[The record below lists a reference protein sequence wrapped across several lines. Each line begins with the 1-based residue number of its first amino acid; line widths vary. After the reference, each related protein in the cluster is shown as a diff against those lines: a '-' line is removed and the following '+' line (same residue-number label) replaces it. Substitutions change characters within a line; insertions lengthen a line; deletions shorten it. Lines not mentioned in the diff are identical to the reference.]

1 LQIQYLT
8 HISYLSFF
16 DGGFVLESGDLCTA
30 IQSGTGRFE
39 LCLNNTIV
47 LSGYIFVF
55 DKPKSNKNTKA
66 VHGESVGSGGGK
78 SIVSLSHDDVYS
90 SLEQFGYNVGDVFRT
105 IRHADIYEDSMR
117 KIDIILYIITMYPAT
132 KAWNLY

>member
-1 LQIQYLT
+1 M
-8 HISYLSFF
+8 
-16 DGGFVLESGDLCTA
+16 
-30 IQSGTGRFE
+30 
-39 LCLNNTIV
+39 
-47 LSGYIFVF
+47 
-55 DKPKSNKNTKA
+55 
-66 VHGESVGSGGGK
+66 HGESVGSGGGK